1 MKVLLISVD
10 GMRPDA
16 LPNCE
21 LAEKYIK
28 NSTYTMEESSVI
40 PSVTLPCHMS
50 MFHSVTPARHGTTTN
65 MHTPQVRPI
74 NGLCEVLRAAK
85 KKSAFFYNWE
95 QLRDLSRPGSLSFAY
110 FNKGGETPWDAS
122 NNTVTD
128 AAIEYISN
136 NHIDFTFLYLGY
148 LDEAGHAFGWMSEEY
163 FKALENSWQNIDKIV
178 NALPDDY
185 VVIVTADHGGHE
197 RCHGT
202 DLPED
207 MTIPFIAFGN
217 GIEAGKVLE
226 EACIIDIPPTV
237 AKLLGVESD
246 EDWEGK
252 ALL

>member
-16 LPNCE
+16 LTKCE
-21 LAEKYIK
+21 LAKKYIK
-28 NSTYTMEESSVI
+28 KSTYTMAESSVM

-65 MHTPQVRPI
+65 VHMPQVRPV

-95 QLRDLSRPGSLSFAY
+95 QLRDLSQPGMLTYSY
-110 FNKGGETPWDAS
+110 FVRGGDFGYDVA
-122 NNTVTD
+122 NNEVTD
-128 AAIEYISN
+128 RAIEYLAKN
-136 NHIDFTFLYLGY
+136 PTDFTFLYLGY
-148 LDEAGHAFGWMSEEY
+148 LDEAGHAHGWMSDGYYE
-163 FKALENSWQNIDKIV
+163 ALENSWQNIDKIV
-178 NALPDDY
+178 NTLPEDY

-217 GIEAGKVLE
+217 GIEEGKVLE

-237 AKLLGVESD
+237 AKLLSVESD
-246 EDWEGK
+246 DDWEGK